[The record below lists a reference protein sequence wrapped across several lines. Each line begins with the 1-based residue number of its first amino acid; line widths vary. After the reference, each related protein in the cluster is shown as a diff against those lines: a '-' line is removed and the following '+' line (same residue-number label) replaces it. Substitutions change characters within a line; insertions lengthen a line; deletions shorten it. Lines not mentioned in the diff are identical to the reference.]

1 MFHQSDIWDRAAGCD
16 CASRSHSD
24 LQRRAALE
32 LLRDMWIAVA
42 NELPYLTP
50 RELAAQVEIVEGI
63 GSCLC
68 GRVKQIEPASRAVWT
83 GVAG

>member
-1 MFHQSDIWDRAAGCD
+1 MLQQSDIWDRAAQCD
-16 CASRSHSD
+16 HESRSHSD

-50 RELAAQVEIVEGI
+50 RELAAQMEIVEGI
-63 GSCLC
+63 RDCLC
-68 GRVKQIEPASRAVWT
+68 GRRKQMQAVRQATWT
-83 GVAG
+83 GVG